1 MTEATRIERIS
12 LFPEKPH
19 VTLTA
24 HIAGTSGELPY
35 NEKRK
40 ALLVLPGGGYYFCA
54 DCEADPIAH
63 YFFAHGMNV
72 FTLIYSTEAAGDP
85 VFPNPLLEA
94 SAAMV
99 YIREHAEEFHIDPEE
114 VYVIGFSAGAH
125 LAASLSTLWHLPV
138 LRETLGF
145 EEGMNRPTG
154 VILSYPVISSSV
166 DPHRDSYRRILGDKV
181 NDNEARRALSLE
193 CQVDERTSPAFLWS
207 TAADKGVK
215 VQNTLVYAKALADA
229 KVPFEL
235 HIYPE
240 GEHGASLG
248 NAIVGRTPSPLCA
261 WKKDALRWLG
271 LR

>member
-1 MTEATRIERIS
+1 MTESTRLQTIS
-12 LFPEKPH
+12 LFPDQPH
-19 VTLTA
+19 VTLTV
-24 HIAGTSGELPY
+24 HIAGTSPELPF

-40 ALLVLPGGGYYFCA
+40 ALLVLPGGGYYFCS

-72 FTLIYSTEAAGDP
+72 FTLTYSTEVAGNP
-85 VFPNPLLEA
+85 VFPQPLLEA

-99 YIREHAEEFHIDPEE
+99 YIRDHAEEFHIDPNE

-138 LRETLGF
+138 LHETLGF
-145 EEGMNRPTG
+145 EYGKNRPTG
-154 VILSYPVISSSV
+154 VILSYPVISRFA
-166 DPHRDSYRRILGDKV
+166 DPHRASFNRILGKKKIDE
-181 NDNEARRALSLE
+181 DARRSLSLE
-193 CQVDERTSPAFLWS
+193 YQVDERTSPAFLWS
-207 TAADKGVK
+207 TAADEGVK

-229 KVPFEL
+229 HIPFEL

-248 NAIVGRTPSPLCA
+248 NAIVGRRPSPLSH

-271 LR
+271 LS

>member
-1 MTEATRIERIS
+1 MIEKTRIETIS
-12 LFPEKPH
+12 LFPDKPH

-24 HIAGTSGELPY
+24 HIAGTSGELPF

-54 DCEADPIAH
+54 DCEADPISH

-72 FTLIYSTEAAGDP
+72 FTLIYSTEVAGDP
-85 VFPNPLLEA
+85 TFPEPLLEA

-99 YIREHAEEFHIDPEE
+99 YIREHAEEFRIDPEE

-138 LRETLGF
+138 LEETLGF
-145 EEGMNRPTG
+145 EHGKNRPTG
-154 VILSYPVISSSV
+154 VILSYPVISIV
-166 DPHRDSYRRILGDKV
+166 KNPHRDSFRRILGEKI
-181 NDNEARRALSLE
+181 NDENARRSLSLE
-193 CQVDERTSPAFLWS
+193 YQVDERTAPAFLWA

-215 VQNTLVYAKALADA
+215 VQNTLIYAKALSDH

-248 NAIVGRTPSPLCA
+248 NAIVGRKPSALCA
-261 WKKDALRWLG
+261 WKKDALRWMG